1 MTQNEINTDGGSHHE
16 SSREG
21 DANRRRRRRRIMPL
35 LGVAL
40 LLSGFGYLLYGG
52 IGENLVYFLSPSEL
66 MARGPAAQGSSV
78 RLGGVVV
85 PETVHWNADELD
97 LRFRIG
103 DGTTELDVQSRGA
116 PPQMFRDGIE
126 VVVEGR
132 LDGSG
137 VFHSTNL
144 MVKHSN
150 EYRAPEEG
158 ERPHDIYQELIRESR
173 GT

>member
-1 MTQNEINTDGGSHHE
+1 MTENEMNTGDGSINGDNKGSE
-16 SSREG
+16 P
-21 DANRRRRRRRIMPL
+21 NRRRRSWRIMPM

-66 MARGPAAQGSSV
+66 LARGESAQGSSV

-85 PETVHWNADELD
+85 PETVDWNADELD

-103 DGTTELDVQSRGA
+103 DGTTELAVQSRGA

-158 ERPHDIYQELIRESR
+158 ERPHDMYQELIRESR

>member
-1 MTQNEINTDGGSHHE
+1 MRESGTGKGGGSAV
-16 SSREG
+16 G
-21 DANRRRRRRRIMPL
+21 VGRRAAPFF
-35 LGVAL
+35 GVGMVLAV
-40 LLSGFGYLLYGG
+40 FGYLLYGG
-52 IGENLVYFLSPSEL
+52 IGDNLVYYLSPTEL
-66 MARGPAAQGSSV
+66 AARGEAAHTASV

-85 PETVHWNADELD
+85 PESVRWNADALD

-103 DGTTELDVQSRGA
+103 DGDTEMEVHSRGA

-132 LDGSG
+132 LSGEG
-137 VFHSTNL
+137 VFESTNL

-158 ERPHDIYQELIRESR
+158 ERPQDLYQDLLRPS
-173 GT
+173 GGS